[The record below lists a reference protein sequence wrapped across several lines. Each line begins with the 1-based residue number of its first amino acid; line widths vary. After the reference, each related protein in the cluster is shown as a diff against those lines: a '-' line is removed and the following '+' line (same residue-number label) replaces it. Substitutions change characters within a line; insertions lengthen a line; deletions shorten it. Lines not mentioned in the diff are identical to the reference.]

1 MQISFINKDQ
11 LEIAIDWIV
20 LPWNSY
26 VEWSPVWLYLE
37 VGFLVVIKVKRGY
50 KSCALIH

>member
-11 LEIAIDWIV
+11 LEIAMDWIV

-26 VEWSPVWLYLE
+26 VEVQCDCIW
-37 VGFLVVIKVKRGY
+37 R
-50 KSCALIH
+50 